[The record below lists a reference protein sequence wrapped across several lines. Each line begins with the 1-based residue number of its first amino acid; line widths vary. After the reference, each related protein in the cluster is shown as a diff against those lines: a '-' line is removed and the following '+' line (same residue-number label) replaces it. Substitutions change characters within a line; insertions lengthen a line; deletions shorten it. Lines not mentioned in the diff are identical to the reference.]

1 MAKKFPHSF
10 EVCACRSVS
19 LGEIVDAIK
28 VKGANTIEEI
38 GKFTDAGSCCKCCV
52 SKKKDIGEVKME
64 LYLEQILNKFKESK

>member
-52 SKKKDIGEVKME
+52 SKKKDIGEVVF
-64 LYLEQILNKFKESK
+64 N